1 MPISKR
7 NKGKADVEKLLCHR
21 PERIPQTMK
30 RYKTPKLSGK
40 KTARMMTAARASL
53 PHQTTAAFSI
63 LDLGIWNIK
72 WAHHSDA
79 GILFYDPFLILVQ
92 QKERKISLAL
102 RASAGYEE
110 LTLDTERNTTSIA
123 ASA

>member
-1 MPISKR
+1 
-7 NKGKADVEKLLCHR
+7 
-21 PERIPQTMK
+21 MK
-30 RYKTPKLSGK
+30 RYKTPKLSRK